1 MWGKI
6 KSSVPLNMLF
16 VCLVVAVAI
25 GAVRMMRE
33 TTALWREARKGKE
46 KIAALAAR
54 KAELMTRIAELE
66 APEAIEREA
75 KEKLNLKKRG
85 ETVVV
90 VLAGRQAD
98 QNNPERAGFWGSAV
112 SFFSGMFGQAARLFG
127 DR

>member
-1 MWGKI
+1 MWKKI
-6 KSSVPLNMLF
+6 KSSLPLNILF

-33 TTALWREARKGKE
+33 TAALRREARKGEE
-46 KIAALAAR
+46 KIATLAAR
-54 KAELMTRIAELE
+54 KAELAARIAELE
-66 APEAIEREA
+66 TPEAIEREA

-90 VLAGRQAD
+90 VLAGRQSD
-98 QNNPERAGFWGSAV
+98 QNNPERAGLWGSAV
-112 SFFSGMFGQAARLFG
+112 SFFSEIIGQAARLFG